1 MSPLGNSN
9 LHPKPSEELGLS
21 SVVECMLSMLSVN
34 THTWARACVHAH
46 THRPPTSSFIH
57 PLSAPLL
64 SS

>member
-46 THRPPTSSFIH
+46 TQTTSR
-57 PLSAPLL
+57 
-64 SS
+64 